1 MGVLKMSARKR
12 KNERGQAITEYI
24 LLLAIITLLA
34 TTVLRGL
41 LPALDQGMLSF
52 GARLEQN
59 LKTGRYSASIWAN

>member
-1 MGVLKMSARKR
+1 MRR
-12 KNERGQAITEYI
+12 NERGQAITEYI
-24 LLLAIITLLA
+24 LLLAIITILA

-41 LPALDQGMLSF
+41 LPALDKGMLSF

>member
-1 MGVLKMSARKR
+1 MGVFKSSFRMRR
-12 KNERGQAITEYI
+12 NERGQAITEYI
-24 LLLAIITLLA
+24 LLLAIITILA

-41 LPALDQGMLSF
+41 LPALDKGMLSF